1 MKNTLFTL
9 VTVLL
14 VGAIEVYSSD
24 GFWDH
29 SKVHRFH
36 LEISNAEWEA
46 MKALDPNKG
55 QPPVDSS
62 KTPDGTKR
70 EVHRSR
76 FPWATGAMTINGQRL
91 NGIGVRYKGNASFN
105 LMRGS
110 LKRNMKIKLDWT
122 NDDQSYNRWKRST

>member
-1 MKNTLFTL
+1 M
-9 VTVLL
+9 
-14 VGAIEVYSSD
+14 
-24 GFWDH
+24 
-29 SKVHRFH
+29 HRFH
-36 LEISNAEWEA
+36 LVISNTEWEA
-46 MKALDPNKG
+46 MKALDPNNG

-76 FPWATGAMTINGQRL
+76 FPWATGAMTINRQRL

-122 NDDQSYNRWKRST
+122 NDDQSYKSVETLNLNAGGLDPSKLRDAFS